1 MERIGHRIKK
11 LRNSVKISQVELA
24 RRLSVTQS
32 SISRYESCTGEPDA
46 AFFTSLSKEFPE
58 LNVNWL
64 LTGEG
69 PMYQELVSYD
79 LDLSDTL
86 RLPVV
91 AEIAGGEPLEVY
103 DAEPLGWVEVPRS
116 LLGYKPPYFVFRV
129 RGESMEPL
137 ILEGDIVICSRC
149 WEGVNLQG
157 RIMAFRTCDGITL
170 KKLVDDHQRRITWL
184 MPLNNEFTPRPFV
197 EDDADVEIIGILD
210 IAIRSFNRRQ

>member
-1 MERIGHRIKK
+1 MSSFGKRLKEVRLACKYKQGEVAEFLGITQTAMSDYENEKRNPPRETIVK
-11 LRNSVKISQVELA
+11 LA
-24 RRLSVTQS
+24 
-32 SISRYESCTGEPDA
+32 
-46 AFFTSLSKEFPE
+46 EFYDVN
-58 LNVNWL
+58 LNWL